1 MAEWCREAGLNDERE
16 KHLEELLL
24 LDAEHK
30 GARAAL
36 GYTKV
41 DGRWVLPEEHMR
53 SLGYVRFEG
62 GWRLPQE
69 KKGTTMAGTMNRIGS
84 LAKLLAA
91 SLLALAAAPAVAQSP
106 KLEGP
111 LKIVVGY
118 PPGGATDRAARLV
131 ADALKDEVG
140 VPIVVENK
148 TGAGGRL
155 AAQQVKAAGPDQN
168 ILMIGN
174 PAINVVAPIVF
185 KDAGYDQ
192 YRDFV
197 PVAQVTRY
205 EFALVAGPN
214 LPVKNVRE
222 LIGWLKANPA
232 QANFGVPAT
241 GSLPHFFALMLAA
254 EAGVLPQVVGY
265 RGSAPLANDVMG
277 GQIPVSIDTLDIVLP
292 FHQAGKLRIL
302 AVTGSKRESTAPDV
316 PTVAETAVPGY
327 EFTIWFALYAPAGTP
342 KPIIDRLNSEVVK
355 ALAQPQMREKLAR
368 AGVNAGSSSPEE
380 LGKYLRAEVA
390 KWAKTIKA
398 AKIPI
403 H

>member
-1 MAEWCREAGLNDERE
+1 
-16 KHLEELLL
+16 
-24 LDAEHK
+24 
-30 GARAAL
+30 
-36 GYTKV
+36 
-41 DGRWVLPEEHMR
+41 
-53 SLGYVRFEG
+53 
-62 GWRLPQE
+62 
-69 KKGTTMAGTMNRIGS
+69 MAGTMNRIGS

-91 SLLALAAAPAVAQSP
+91 ALLALTAAPGVAQSL

-111 LKIVVGY
+111 LRIVVGY

-174 PAINVVAPIVF
+174 PAVNVVAPIVF

-214 LPVKNVRE
+214 VPVKDVRG

-241 GSLPHFFALMLAA
+241 GSLPHFFALMLGA
-254 EAGVLPQVVGY
+254 EAGVMPQVVGY

-292 FHQAGKLRIL
+292 FHQSGKLRIL
-302 AVTGSKRESTAPDV
+302 AIGGSERDPLAPEV
-316 PTVAETAVPGY
+316 PTLKESGIDLVAYGWNALFAPASMPAARVEALGAAVARVMASPALRKRFEDAQMTPVSGGPKETAAMLDAYRKQWEP
-327 EFTIWFALYAPAGTP
+327 
-342 KPIIDRLNSEVVK
+342 VVK
-355 ALAQPQMREKLAR
+355 DSGITQ
-368 AGVNAGSSSPEE
+368 
-380 LGKYLRAEVA
+380 
-390 KWAKTIKA
+390 
-398 AKIPI
+398 
-403 H
+403 